1 MTNNYQDILKQ
12 IGYPTDILCLD
23 FETYFDTEYSLKKMS
38 TIEYIM
44 DERFELTGLGMSC
57 EEQAFKLAWGHYERP
72 DFIEPCDI
80 DWSLRLVD
88 WDKVTV
94 LVQQARFDITI
105 LQEKFGIVPK
115 YIIDLKDLASHYDAR
130 MSHRLADMAKMFDLK
145 HKGDTMQF
153 KGLHWSTMTEE
164 QRKNLAEY
172 TIGDVEIETDL
183 FKILLPKL
191 TNPIVESQLMRH
203 TLDLWLHKRF
213 RVDTDMA
220 TKLKVKM
227 RTQMAKTIKDS
238 GHTPKELRS
247 KKFVGYLKDALP
259 DNEQVPMK
267 QGKRG
272 NIPALA
278 KDDEA
283 CQQLVV
289 HPKKEVRDLVLARLA
304 CRSWPTHIKRVQ
316 SLISQTMAN
325 GGLLRVPL
333 TYYPAHTG
341 RWGGSEKI
349 NLQNMG
355 GAGRRGTGHDPLIGQ
370 VKEVLMALPGCV
382 LGIADSSQIEARLL
396 AWLAGQMDLLNGFA
410 RGEDVYSEF
419 ATTLFRTPIR
429 KPKKTDLP
437 QLARYLEIKRGFGKD
452 SILGCGYGMG
462 AIRFHGDCLKNP
474 SLRPLF
480 DSGQY
485 DFKFIEKLVKTYR
498 TKYSK
503 IPEYWGKV
511 ERAFKQ
517 CIRFPHLEPTVGPVT
532 FRCRD
537 AEVQV
542 ELPSSRVLYYRHCR
556 IDKKKSI
563 KYHGGALWGGSI
575 TENIIQSVARDLLG
589 FWILECERIGL
600 SVVLH
605 IHDSIITLMPEDKVE
620 EQSKLLDTVMCSLPD
635 WAEGFPA
642 AIDPVVLN
650 RRLVK

>member
-38 TIEYIM
+38 TIEYLQ
-44 DERFELTGLGMSC
+44 DPRFELTGLGVLNKYMQSHFLNPL
-57 EEQAFKLAWGHYERP
+57 EAEGFLWDGMT
-72 DFIEPCDI
+72 IE
-80 DWSLRLVD
+80 DW
-88 WDKVTV
+88 KQHTI

-105 LQEKFGIVPK
+105 LQTKFGIIPK

-130 MSHRLADMAKMFDLK
+130 MSHRLADMAKMFSLK

-153 KGLHWSTMTEE
+153 KGLHYDTMTEE

-191 TNPIVESQLMRH
+191 TNPITEIQLMRH

-213 RVDTDMA
+213 AIDIDTA
-220 TKLKVKM
+220 TKLKTKM

-238 GHTPKELRS
+238 SHTPKELRS
-247 KKFVGYLKDALP
+247 KKFVGYLETALP
-259 DNEQVPMK
+259 DGEQVPMK

-419 ATTLFRTPIR
+419 ATTLFQVPIR
-429 KPKKTDLP
+429 KPKKTDIQ

-474 SLRPLF
+474 ALRPLF

-532 FRCRD
+532 FRCKN
-537 AEVQV
+537 AEAQI
-542 ELPSSRVLYYRHCR
+542 ELPSGRVLYYRHCR

-589 FWILECERIGL
+589 FWILECERVGV

-605 IHDSIITLMPEDKVE
+605 IHDSIITLIPEDKVE
-620 EQSKLLDTVMCSLPD
+620 EQSKLLDAAMCSLPD

-642 AIDPVVLN
+642 AIDPVILN